1 MSGPKTSHYKLTPA
15 QRRMLIAQRE
25 RQRRCGEASAF
36 LSALLAKL
44 SRLKQFPADD
54 LRSAEMLRERT
65 GERTYDDKQE
75 ELCIRVQDV
84 IEVIDG
90 VKGSDDPALLER
102 TLEQAKQEYEKL
114 LTLRGELD
122 GISCEVAAKLRRDVR
137 DGVDRAFSADFAGL
151 VSEEER
157 RAAELREALFA
168 RVDVLPAAELSE
180 ALKLDIMEVRERLTK
195 LSCADEL
202 SNFGALTV
210 APLEKRCREYAQLRR
225 EVGGEYDRL
234 TAHYHALCREMNRQP
249 EAVAFERGAVE
260 RLERLSA
267 ALEAEIL
274 NSEEQAYIDRCIDEV
289 MEDMG
294 YRLIGERSVVKRSG
308 ARFRSEL
315 YTFSEGTAVSVTYS
329 GGNITMELGAVDS
342 TDRLPSE
349 YEAQRLTDDMK
360 NFCGSF
366 REFGRRLLEKGV
378 EAEHISLLPPEPEYA
393 QVIDIT
399 GYELTGESG
408 TQEAETAQPEE
419 MTNDE

>member
-54 LRSAEMLRERT
+54 LRNAELLRERT
-65 GERTYDDKQE
+65 GERTYDEKQN
-75 ELCIRVQDV
+75 ELCERAQKV
-84 IEVIDG
+84 IERISD

-102 TLEQAKQEYEKL
+102 TLEQAKQDYEVL

-122 GISCEVAAKLRRDVR
+122 GTACEVAAKLRRDVR

-157 RAAELREALFA
+157 RSAELREALFA

-180 ALKLDIMEVRERLTK
+180 ALKLDITEVRERLTK

-210 APLEKRCREYAQLRR
+210 VPLEKRCREYAQLRR
-225 EVGGEYDRL
+225 EIGGEYDRL
-234 TAHYHALCREMNRQP
+234 TARYHALCEELDRQP
-249 EAVAFERGAVE
+249 EAIPLERGAAE
-260 RLERLSA
+260 RLGQLTS

-274 NSEEQAYIDRCIDEV
+274 NSEEQTYINRCIDEV

-315 YTFSEGTAVSVTYS
+315 YTFSEGTAVNVTYS

-342 TDRLPSE
+342 TSRLPGD
-349 YEAQRLTDDMK
+349 YEAQRLTDDMRS
-360 NFCGSF
+360 FCGSF

-408 TQEAETAQPEE
+408 AQEAAAAQPKE
-419 MTNDE
+419 MTTDE

>member
-15 QRRMLIAQRE
+15 QRRMLIAQHE

-36 LSALLAKL
+36 LAALRVKL
-44 SRLKQFPADD
+44 CRLKQFPSAD
-54 LRSAEMLRERT
+54 LRSAELLRERT

-75 ELCIRVQDV
+75 ELCKRVQDV
-84 IEVIDG
+84 IEAIDG
-90 VKGSDDPALLER
+90 VKDGDDPALLEK
-102 TLEQAKQEYEKL
+102 TLEQAKQDYEKL

-122 GISCEVAAKLRRDVR
+122 GISCEVAEKLRRDVR
-137 DGVDRAFSADFAGL
+137 DGVDRAFSADFSGL
-151 VSEEER
+151 VSENER
-157 RAAELREALFA
+157 RAAELREAIFA
-168 RVDVLPAAELSE
+168 RVERFSSAELSE
-180 ALKLDIMEVRERLTK
+180 SLKLDIMEVRERLTK
-195 LSCADEL
+195 LSGADEL

-225 EVGGEYDRL
+225 EIGGEYDRL
-234 TAHYHALCREMNRQP
+234 TARYHALCEELDRQP
-249 EAVAFERGAVE
+249 EAIPLERGAAE
-260 RLERLSA
+260 RLGQLTS

-274 NSEEQAYIDRCIDEV
+274 NSEEQTYIDRCIDEV

-294 YRLIGERSVVKRSG
+294 YQLIGERSVVKRSG

-399 GYELTGESG
+399 GYEPTGRAAA
-408 TQEAETAQPEE
+408 QDVETALPKE

>member
-54 LRSAEMLRERT
+54 LRNAELLRERT
-65 GERTYDDKQE
+65 GERTYDEKQN
-75 ELCIRVQDV
+75 ELCERVQRV
-84 IEVIDG
+84 IERISD

-102 TLEQAKQEYEKL
+102 TLEQAKQDYEVL

-122 GISCEVAAKLRRDVR
+122 GTACEVAAKLRRDVR

-195 LSCADEL
+195 LSGADGL

-210 APLEKRCREYAQLRR
+210 APLEKRCREYEQLRR
-225 EVGGEYDRL
+225 EIGGEYDRL
-234 TAHYHALCREMNRQP
+234 TARYHALCEELDRQP
-249 EAVAFERGAVE
+249 EAIPLERGAAE
-260 RLERLSA
+260 RLGQLTS

-274 NSEEQAYIDRCIDEV
+274 NSEEQTYINRCIDEV
-289 MEDMG
+289 MENMG
-294 YRLIGERSVVKRSG
+294 YRLIGERSVVKHSG

-315 YTFSEGTAVSVTYS
+315 YTFSEGTAVNVTYS

-342 TDRLPSE
+342 TSRLPGE

-360 NFCGSF
+360 SFCGSF

-408 TQEAETAQPEE
+408 AQEAADAQPKE
-419 MTNDE
+419 MTTDE